1 MRAVLVFACLGTS
14 AASADPMCP
23 PWSLTVTG
31 SVGLEVAPLAAD
43 DVFGRMRL
51 AVDWEWRRR
60 WFVGAAIG
68 FAIDA
73 TSNMDLPGADIR
85 TYLVEAGIRLQPSP
99 RLGVLLG
106 WRAGRA
112 GINFGF
118 AYAHVT
124 DLEPIA
130 DLVVPLARSV
140 ELRIEPL
147 SVDLYDSSTWQ
158 ITFGAQVGLTWRW
171 PS

>member
-1 MRAVLVFACLGTS
+1 MRVALVLTCLTGS
-14 AASADPMCP
+14 IAAADPACP
-23 PWSLTVTG
+23 PWSLTATASG
-31 SVGLEVAPLAAD
+31 GLEVAPLAAD

-60 WFVGAAIG
+60 WLVGVALG
-68 FAIDA
+68 FAVDA
-73 TSNMDLPGADIR
+73 TANMDLPGADIR
-85 TYLVEAGIRLQPSP
+85 TYLVEAGVRLQPSP

-106 WRAGRA
+106 WRVGRA

-124 DLEPIA
+124 DIEPVA
-130 DLVVPLARSV
+130 DMIVPLARAV

-158 ITFGAQVGLTWRW
+158 ITFGAQIGLAWRW